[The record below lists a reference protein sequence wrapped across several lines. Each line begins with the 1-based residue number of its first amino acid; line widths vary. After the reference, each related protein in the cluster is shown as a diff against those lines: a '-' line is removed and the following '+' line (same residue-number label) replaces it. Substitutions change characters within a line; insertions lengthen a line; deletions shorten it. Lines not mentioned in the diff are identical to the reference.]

1 MSSDDERNRPGNSV
15 AGLSNLQMRA
25 LNDSMSNM
33 LNAGLDQI
41 HQRLDEI
48 QASQAP
54 SRARARRDRPRRNTR
69 SDDEIREEDDQ
80 EDEARSAY
88 RPRRGPRTRD
98 TGDVNPFARNERTNG
113 SLSGLKL

>member
-15 AGLSNLQMRA
+15 AGLSNLQIRA

-54 SRARARRDRPRRNTR
+54 SIAGARRDRPRRNTR
-69 SDDEIREEDDQ
+69 SDDEIGEEDDQ

-88 RPRRGPRTRD
+88 HPRRGPRTRD
-98 TGDVNPFARNERTNG
+98 PGGEQVRDRLRHGMSF
-113 SLSGLKL
+113 LC

>member
-15 AGLSNLQMRA
+15 AGLSNLQIRA

-33 LNAGLDQI
+33 LNAGLDKI

-54 SRARARRDRPRRNTR
+54 SRAGARRHLPRWNTL
-69 SDDEIREEDDQ
+69 SDDEIRDEDDQ

-88 RPRRGPRTRD
+88 RPRKGPRTRYP
-98 TGDVNPFARNERTNG
+98 GDVNPFARNERTND
-113 SLSGLKL
+113 SLIS

>member
-33 LNAGLDQI
+33 LNTGLDQI

-48 QASQAP
+48 QASQTHP
-54 SRARARRDRPRRNTR
+54 RTGTRRDHPQRNTR
-69 SDDEIREEDDQ
+69 SDDEIQ
-80 EDEARSAY
+80 
-88 RPRRGPRTRD
+88 
-98 TGDVNPFARNERTNG
+98 
-113 SLSGLKL
+113 